1 MARRPDSLLYA
12 VGESPP
18 LVTTLFLGLQQVA
31 LMAIYLVM
39 VVIVVRHAG
48 APEPVARSAVSLG
61 LIAMGISAGLQ
72 ALWKGPI
79 GSGYLAPPVI
89 SAIYLSPSLLAVS
102 KGGLPLV
109 FGM

>member
-1 MARRPDSLLYA
+1 MARRPDALIYA

-18 LVTTLFLGLQQVA
+18 PGTTLVLGLQQVA

-48 APEPVARSAVSLG
+48 ASPALAQSAVSLG

-72 ALWKGPI
+72 ALWKGPV

-89 SAIYLSPSLLAVS
+89 SAIYLSPSLLAV
-102 KGGLPLV
+102 KAGG
-109 FGM
+109 